1 MTFRVGVV
9 GIGDICDVYL
19 NNLKKYPIVQVI
31 GCAGRN
37 HGKARVKAAM
47 HNLPKAYTSAS
58 ELFEDPDVDLVLNL
72 TTPGAHHPLNMAAL
86 RAGKHVYTEKPLAG
100 TFAEGKELMALARAR
115 GLRVGCAPD
124 TFLGGRLQTCREL
137 IDSGRI
143 GTVTGASAFVVSHGP
158 EWHHPSPGFLY
169 QPGAGPL
176 LDVGPYYVTA
186 LNALLGPARRCCAM
200 ANRTSPSRT
209 LEIGPLKGTTIP
221 VLVDTHVTA
230 SIEFVS
236 GAIVTLLAS
245 FDVWDSELPRIEIY
259 GTEGTLCIGDLD
271 PVGGPNLFGGKLLL
285 RTPHEYRWQGLPRT
299 NADAPW
305 LEVPVSRPFN
315 ELSHREDSRGIGLVD
330 MACAIRDGRLHRA
343 NGDLALHGLEL
354 MEAILTSATEGR
366 FQALESSCERPE
378 PLPLDFP
385 EAPQGGIPRS

>member
-9 GIGDICDVYL
+9 GIGDISDVYL
-19 NNLKKYPIVQVI
+19 NNLKKYPMVQVI
-31 GCAGRN
+31 GCAGRDP
-37 HGKARVKAAM
+37 GKARAKAAL
-47 HNLPKAYTSAS
+47 HDLPKAYTGAA
-58 ELFEDPDVDLVLNL
+58 ELLDDPEVDLVLDL
-72 TTPGAHHPLNMAAL
+72 TTPGAHHALNMAAL

-124 TFLGGRLQTCREL
+124 TFLGGRLQTCRDI

-143 GTVTGASAFVVSHGP
+143 GAVTGASAFVVSHGP

-169 QPGAGPL
+169 QPGAGPV

-186 LNALLGPARRCCAM
+186 LTALLGPARRCCAM
-200 ANRTSPSRT
+200 GKRTFPSRT
-209 LEIGPLKGTTIP
+209 LECGPLKGTAIP
-221 VLVDTHVTA
+221 VRVDTHLTA
-230 SIEFVS
+230 SIEFAS

-285 RTPHEYRWQGLPRT
+285 RTRDEYRWQGLPRT

-305 LEVPVSRPFN
+305 LEVPVTRPFN
-315 ELSHREDSRGIGLVD
+315 ELSHRDDSRGIGLVD
-330 MACAIRDGRLHRA
+330 LACAIRDGRPHRA

-366 FQALESSCERPE
+366 FQSLESSCARPE

-385 EAPQGGIPRS
+385 EAPHT